1 MLSELP
7 DHHRRTQSQ
16 RSSLP
21 RSDDNFGKQEDFSK
35 TRALSEPPHHA
46 HNFRLAVLYMVFM
59 RTGWIFKTESIIM
72 PAVLDVI
79 GGAGWLRGCLPMLNR
94 LGQSLPPMLTSDL
107 VRGARLK
114 KLGLFSTTST
124 MGVCFLMLAAIWAM
138 TEGAKSWWL
147 PVVFLLIYAVFF
159 TATGINMMILNT
171 ISGKLIRVD
180 RRGRLS
186 LFGTVIG
193 ATVAV
198 GCGWYFLNC
207 WLVDGAGT
215 GGPRANFEMIF
226 FFTGMTFLGAA
237 LVGLFLKEA
246 PDVNQTQRR
255 GGKDL
260 LLAAYKT
267 FKTDRNF
274 RRLAVIAALFGM
286 YLTLFPHYQRLGRDR
301 LELGLSALIPW
312 VLAQNIGAALFSI
325 PAGWLADRYGNRL
338 VIQLTMVVLCIA
350 PVLALAI
357 SWSAELQPGWFTV
370 VFGLLGLTPV
380 AMRILNNYTLEIAS
394 HDEHPK
400 YLSTLAFAIAA
411 PPILLSPLIGALID
425 ALGFE
430 LIFAIVAGCVFLG
443 WLMAFTLMEPR
454 KQRPGSK

>member
-1 MLSELP
+1 MSSELP
-7 DHHRRTQSQ
+7 DDHPGTPPQ
-16 RSSLP
+16 RSPLP
-21 RSDDNFGKQEDFSK
+21 QSHGGSGEREEFNK
-35 TRALSEPPHHA
+35 TGAVSEPPHHA

-94 LGQSLPPMLTSDL
+94 LGQSLPPMLASDR

-124 MGVCFLMLAAIWAM
+124 MGVCFLLLAAIWAM

-198 GCGWYFLNC
+198 GCGWYFLNR
-207 WLVDGAGT
+207 WLVDGTGT
-215 GGPRANFEMIF
+215 EGPRANFEMIF

-246 PDVNQTQRR
+246 PDENQAQRR

-260 LLAAYKT
+260 LLAAYET
-267 FKTDRNF
+267 FKSDRNF

-301 LELGLSALIPW
+301 LDLGLSALIPW

-338 VIQLTMVVLCIA
+338 VIQLTMLVLCIA

-380 AMRILNNYTLEIAS
+380 AMRILNNYTLEIS
-394 HDEHPK
+394 SRDEHPR

-425 ALGFE
+425 SVGFE
-430 LIFAIVAGCVFLG
+430 SIFAIVTGCVFTG
-443 WLMAFTLMEPR
+443 WMLAFTLAEPR
-454 KQRPGSK
+454 KLTAGSE

>member
-1 MLSELP
+1 MSSELP
-7 DHHRRTQSQ
+7 DDHPETRPLHSPLPQSHRGS
-16 RSSLP
+16 
-21 RSDDNFGKQEDFSK
+21 GVQENCNSPL
-35 TRALSEPPHHA
+35 AVSEPPHHA

-59 RTGWIFKTESIIM
+59 RTGWIFNTESIIM

-94 LGQSLPPMLTSDL
+94 LGQSLPPMLASDR
-107 VRGARLK
+107 VRGARLN
-114 KLGLFSTTST
+114 KLGLFTTTST
-124 MGVCFLMLAAIWAM
+124 MGVCFLFLAAIWAI

-171 ISGKLIRVD
+171 ISGKLIRID

-193 ATVAV
+193 ATIAV
-198 GCGWYFLNC
+198 GCGWYFLDR
-207 WLVDGAGT
+207 WLIDGAGAD
-215 GGPRANFEMIF
+215 GPRANFEMIF

-237 LVGLFLKEA
+237 VVGLFLKEA
-246 PDVNQTQRR
+246 PDENQIQRR

-260 LLAAYKT
+260 LLAAFET

-301 LELGLSALIPW
+301 LDLGLSALIPW

-325 PAGWLADRYGNRL
+325 PTGWVADRYGSRL
-338 VIQLTMVVLCIA
+338 VLQLIMVVLCVA

-357 SWSAELQPGWFTV
+357 SWGAELQPAWFTV

-380 AMRILNNYTLEIAS
+380 AMRFLNNYTLEIVS
-394 HDEHPK
+394 RDEHPR

-411 PPILLSPLIGALID
+411 PPILLSPLVGALID
-425 ALGFE
+425 SVGFE
-430 LIFAIVAGCVFLG
+430 LIFAIVTGCVFTG
-443 WLMAFTLMEPR
+443 WLLTFTLAEPR
-454 KQRPGSK
+454 KSSADSQ

>member
-1 MLSELP
+1 MS
-7 DHHRRTQSQ
+7 
-16 RSSLP
+16 
-21 RSDDNFGKQEDFSK
+21 F
-35 TRALSEPPHHA
+35 EPPDDPSETPLRSPLPQSDRGSEGQESFDQVCSVIEPPQHA

-94 LGQSLPPMLTSDL
+94 LGQSLPPMLASDR

-114 KLGLFSTTST
+114 KLGLCATTTT
-124 MGVCFLMLAAIWAM
+124 MGICFLLLADIWAI

-147 PVVFLLIYAVFF
+147 PVVFLLVYAVFF

-186 LFGTVIG
+186 LLGTVIG
-193 ATVAV
+193 ATIAV
-198 GCGWYFLNC
+198 VCGWYFLNR
-207 WLVDGAGT
+207 WLVDGASADGT
-215 GGPRANFEMIF
+215 RANFEMIF

-237 LVGLFLKEA
+237 VVSLFLREA
-246 PDVNQTQRR
+246 PDENLIQRR

-260 LLAAYKT
+260 LLAAYET

-274 RRLAVIAALFGM
+274 RRLAIIAALFGM

-301 LELGLSALIPW
+301 LDLGLSALIPW

-325 PAGWLADRYGNRL
+325 PTGWLADRYGNRL
-338 VIQLTMVVLCIA
+338 VLQLIMVVLCIA
-350 PVLALAI
+350 PLLALAI
-357 SWSAELQPGWFTV
+357 SWSADLQPAWFTV

-380 AMRILNNYTLEIAS
+380 AMRFLNNYTLEIAS
-394 HDEHPK
+394 RDEHPR

-425 ALGFE
+425 SVGFE
-430 LIFAIVAGCVFLG
+430 LIFAIVTGCVFTG
-443 WLMAFTLMEPR
+443 WLLAFTLAEPR
-454 KQRPGSK
+454 DLSSGSE

>member
-1 MLSELP
+1 
-7 DHHRRTQSQ
+7 
-16 RSSLP
+16 
-21 RSDDNFGKQEDFSK
+21 
-35 TRALSEPPHHA
+35 
-46 HNFRLAVLYMVFM
+46 
-59 RTGWIFKTESIIM
+59 
-72 PAVLDVI
+72 
-79 GGAGWLRGCLPMLNR
+79 
-94 LGQSLPPMLTSDL
+94 
-107 VRGARLK
+107 
-114 KLGLFSTTST
+114 
-124 MGVCFLMLAAIWAM
+124 
-138 TEGAKSWWL
+138 
-147 PVVFLLIYAVFF
+147 
-159 TATGINMMILNT
+159 
-171 ISGKLIRVD
+171 
-180 RRGRLS
+180 
-186 LFGTVIG
+186 
-193 ATVAV
+193 
-198 GCGWYFLNC
+198 
-207 WLVDGAGT
+207 
-215 GGPRANFEMIF
+215 MIF

-246 PDVNQTQRR
+246 PDENQTQRR

-301 LELGLSALIPW
+301 LELGLSALVPW

-350 PVLALAI
+350 PALALVI
-357 SWSAELQPGWFTV
+357 SWSAELEPGWFTV

-425 ALGFE
+425 AFGFE

-454 KQRPGSK
+454 KQSSGSK

>member
-1 MLSELP
+1 MLPELP
-7 DHHRRTQSQ
+7 DDHPRTQSQ
-16 RSSLP
+16 RSPLP
-21 RSDDNFGKQEDFSK
+21 RSHDNSGDQEDFSK

-114 KLGLFSTTST
+114 KLGLFSTTLT
-124 MGVCFLMLAAIWAM
+124 MGACFLMLAAIWAM

-147 PVVFLLIYAVFF
+147 PVVFLSIYAVFF

-198 GCGWYFLNC
+198 GCGWYFLNR

-246 PDVNQTQRR
+246 PDENQTQRR

-312 VLAQNIGAALFSI
+312 VLAQNIGAALFSV

-338 VIQLTMVVLCIA
+338 VIKSTMLVLCIA

-357 SWSAELQPGWFTV
+357 SWSADLQPSWFTV

-425 ALGFE
+425 SVGFE
-430 LIFAIVAGCVFLG
+430 LIFAIVTVCVFAG
-443 WLMAFTLMEPR
+443 WLMAFTLTEPR
-454 KQRPGSK
+454 KQNAGSK